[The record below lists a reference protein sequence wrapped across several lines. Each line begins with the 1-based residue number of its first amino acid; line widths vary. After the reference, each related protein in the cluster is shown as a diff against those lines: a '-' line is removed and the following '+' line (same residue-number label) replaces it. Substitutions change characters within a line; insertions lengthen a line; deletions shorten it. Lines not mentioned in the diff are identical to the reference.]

1 MKKIRPRGK
10 NRSLRDDNSEE
21 DDGDDEE
28 EGPTFSDQ
36 EFVDDDDEDDSKLLE
51 TEGSEDIGIS
61 AATIQRLK
69 NDLFAEEEEESNGEY
84 LHHVSL
90 ESIHLEQAEQI

>member
-10 NRSLRDDNSEE
+10 NRSLRDNGSEE

-28 EGPTFSDQ
+28 EGPAFHDQ
-36 EFVDDDDEDDSKLLE
+36 ESGDDDDEDDSKLHE

-61 AATIQRLK
+61 TATIQRLK
-69 NDLFAEEEEESNGEY
+69 NDLFAEEEEESNGECS
-84 LHHVSL
+84 HHVPWN
-90 ESIHLEQAEQI
+90 QYT